1 MRSNDVQFSEIMKRS
16 GRIKERRALNRKIVT
31 DAVVAVIFLVLM
43 VVTAISIPKLSE
55 YGTEVTE
62 QHYGSLS
69 LVVPYLGYVMVGILA
84 FALGITATI
93 LCLHIRQMRQKDE
106 SRA

>member
-16 GRIKERRALNRKIVT
+16 GRIKERRALTRKIAA
-31 DAVVAVIFLVLM
+31 DAVAAVICLVLM
-43 VVTAISIPKLSE
+43 VPKLSE

-84 FALGITATI
+84 FALGITATV

-106 SRA
+106 NRA